1 MPTPPEGID
10 SASQLQNGSEF
21 GCLIYFRTLPRW
33 TLFFPNQLTQ
43 LDNPAFS
50 RLTYVFSLLSF
61 PFSVLF
67 FFCSFLM
74 PRRSIRL
81 PTCLQERLVPLLR
94 LVFLAPPYLSSFP
107 KPFPSTVFFPLFS
120 FLLVF
125 GAVWDPL
132 FPTISI
138 LSEAIWL
145 FIFGFFSFGDS
156 HGRRGW
162 VSVVLMLFI
171 ILGLSPYAE

>member
-1 MPTPPEGID
+1 MAGTLLARRRANYKLIPKEHLIYMPTPPEGID

-107 KPFPSTVFFPLFS
+107 KPFPSTVFFS
-120 FLLVF
+120 HC
-125 GAVWDPL
+125 
-132 FPTISI
+132 SH
-138 LSEAIWL
+138 
-145 FIFGFFSFGDS
+145 FF
-156 HGRRGW
+156 
-162 VSVVLMLFI
+162 
-171 ILGLSPYAE
+171 